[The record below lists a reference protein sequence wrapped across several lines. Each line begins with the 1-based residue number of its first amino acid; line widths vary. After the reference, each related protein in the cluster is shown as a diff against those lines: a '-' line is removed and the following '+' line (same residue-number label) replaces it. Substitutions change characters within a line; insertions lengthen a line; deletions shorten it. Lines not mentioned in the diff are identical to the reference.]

1 MKDDVLGKVVE
12 VEKEI
17 QKKLEKEKLKA
28 GQWLKKI
35 RAETEKEVS
44 RIEDVLK
51 KSFLDELKAIKTYAQ
66 QRASEILKE
75 ERKKAAILEKTGD
88 DILRKIV
95 SRHLKQ
101 ILPGEK
107 NDYENV
113 KS

>member
-1 MKDDVLGKVVE
+1 MEDDVLRKVVE
-12 VEKEI
+12 IEKEI
-17 QKKLEKEKLKA
+17 QQKLGKEKLKA

-35 RAETEKEVS
+35 RAEAEKEVS
-44 RIEDVLK
+44 RIEDALK
-51 KSFLDELKAIKTYAQ
+51 KSFADELEAIKNQAQ
-66 QRASEILKE
+66 QRAAEIVKA

-88 DILRKIV
+88 DIVRKIV

-107 NDYENV
+107 SDYKNV